1 MRIRLTIFLI
11 GMVLVAVHPTC
22 AQGGSLGVPKT
33 VEAGSAFSV
42 HINGSGKSI
51 LYIVGPGQ
59 ALMRSVQK
67 GETVFFPVGSLYN
80 VGHYLAI
87 VGSGSSAENGS
98 FDVVSATQPASISFL
113 AKPSRLGVGLKNG
126 ISGAVYVF
134 DAYHNLIIAP
144 TTVFFQLSDVSGTLQ
159 KRTVVTH
166 DGAAWT
172 EMDSTDKAGIDTFE
186 ASVDGVSSTRVIE
199 QVPGDPCGLKMSAKQ
214 SGKQLLLKTDMVRD
228 CSGNSIPDG
237 TIVTFTENYNG
248 TQSTVDMPIKHGIAQ
263 VEIVAHNGAKISV
276 ASGVVLGNEIDWK
289 K

>member
-1 MRIRLTIFLI
+1 MRIRLNLFLI
-11 GMVLVAVHPTC
+11 GMVLVAVHPAC

-33 VEAGSAFSV
+33 VEAGSAFFV

-59 ALMRSVQK
+59 ALMRSVQR
-67 GETVFFPVGSLYN
+67 GETVFFPVGSLCN

-87 VGSGSSAENGS
+87 VGSGPSAENGS

-134 DAYHNLIIAP
+134 DAYHNLITAP
-144 TTVFFQLSDVSGTLQ
+144 TTVFFQLSDMSGTLQ
-159 KRTVVTH
+159 KRIVVTH

-214 SGKQLLLKTDMVRD
+214 VGQQLLLKTDMVRD

-263 VEIVAHNGAKISV
+263 VEIVAHKGTKISV

>member
-1 MRIRLTIFLI
+1 MRTRLNLFLI
-11 GMVLVAVHPTC
+11 GMVLVAIHPAC
-22 AQGGSLGVPKT
+22 AQEGSLGVQRT

-67 GETVFFPVGSLYN
+67 GKTVFFPVGSLYN

-87 VGSGSSAENGS
+87 VGRGSSAENGS

-134 DAYHNLIIAP
+134 DAYHNLITAP
-144 TTVFFQLSDVSGTLQ
+144 TTVFFQLSDMSGTLQ

-172 EMDSTDKAGIDTFE
+172 EMDSTDKAGIGTFE
-186 ASVDGVSSTRVIE
+186 ASVGGVSSTRVIE

-214 SGKQLLLKTDMVRD
+214 SGQQLILKTDMVRD

>member
-1 MRIRLTIFLI
+1 MRTRLNLFLI
-11 GMVLVAVHPTC
+11 GMVFVSIHLAC
-22 AQGGSLGVPKT
+22 AQGGSLGVQKT

-134 DAYHNLIIAP
+134 DAYHNLITAP
-144 TTVFFQLSDVSGTLQ
+144 ITVFFQLSDMSGTLQ
-159 KRTVVTH
+159 KRIVVTH